1 MKRDK
6 NICKRIM
13 LQFEQT
19 SVFSTRDYVEAC
31 HVGLLKDRNYVEA
44 DIKYDENGRVAS
56 AIIHRITALGYD
68 ELDGI
73 NPNAMQGT
81 SESESIQ
88 YRNSLVKERHTAQKT
103 FEKIQYLLS
112 SGGIVLIVQLLNGG
126 AISSYPIS
134 IIMFLSG
141 ILWGLNLVLLLILHG
156 TSIGTYDYQIQGID
170 NGCPRLAHIKNLW
183 SKVVVA
189 LYWIIP
195 ISFVI
200 GLVLFIVGIYH
211 SLNV

>member
-1 MKRDK
+1 M
-6 NICKRIM
+6 
-13 LQFEQT
+13 
-19 SVFSTRDYVEAC
+19 
-31 HVGLLKDRNYVEA
+31 
-44 DIKYDENGRVAS
+44 
-56 AIIHRITALGYD
+56 
-68 ELDGI
+68 
-73 NPNAMQGT
+73 
-81 SESESIQ
+81 
-88 YRNSLVKERHTAQKT
+88 
-103 FEKIQYLLS
+103 
-112 SGGIVLIVQLLNGG
+112 LIVQLLNGG